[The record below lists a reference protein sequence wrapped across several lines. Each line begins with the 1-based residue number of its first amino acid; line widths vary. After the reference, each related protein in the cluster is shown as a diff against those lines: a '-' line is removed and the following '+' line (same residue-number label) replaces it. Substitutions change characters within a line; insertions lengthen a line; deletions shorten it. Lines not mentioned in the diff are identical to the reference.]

1 MGGALTSLVAVA
13 GTLLGSAM
21 TYFFQRRTA
30 GRAEQFARD
39 ERLRQERVS
48 AYSTFAEAV
57 MEYRHEE
64 LKIWLHRHGELTH
77 PLPESFEVEQ
87 GRLRSV
93 ALRARYRVQLLAD
106 EPRLIELADQSI
118 NAVADI
124 HRAKDATELM
134 EHGEHTEQ
142 RVEGFVRAAAA
153 EVR

>member
-13 GTLLGSAM
+13 GTLLGSAL
-21 TYFFQRRTA
+21 TYVFQRRTA

-39 ERLRQERVS
+39 ERLRQERLS
-48 AYSTFAEAV
+48 AYSAFAEAV

-64 LKIWLHRHGELTH
+64 LKVWLHQRGELTH
-77 PLPESFEVEQ
+77 PLPERFEVEQ

-93 ALRARYRVQLLAD
+93 ALRAKYRVQLLAD
-106 EPRLIELADQSI
+106 GRGLMELADQSI
-118 NAVADI
+118 DAVADI

-134 EHGEHTEQ
+134 EHGERTEQ
-142 RVEGFVRAAAA
+142 RVEGFIRAAAA

>member
-13 GTLLGSAM
+13 GTLLGSAL

-48 AYSTFAEAV
+48 AYSMFAEAV

-64 LKIWLHRHGELTH
+64 LQVWLHRHGELTH
-77 PLPESFEVEQ
+77 PLPEPFEVEQ
-87 GRLRSV
+87 GRLRSL
-93 ALRARYRVQLLAD
+93 ALRARYRVQLLAE
-106 EPRLIELADQSI
+106 EPRLIELANQSLD
-118 NAVADI
+118 AVADI

-134 EHGEHTEQ
+134 EHGERTEE
-142 RVEGFVRAAAA
+142 RVRDFVRAAAA